1 MIDTYYKYCD
11 LDSEDLTLSLTLVP
25 TPCEAATIFDLQL
38 SSPHMYASLVLDSTL
53 QTTNTSHLTP
63 KCCVRGALTSIP
75 TDKIYNAIK
84 RTAPHHPIRG
94 APPHPNLS
102 LSLPLR
108 FSPIMDASDDPF
120 LSVQSDVLSTLTSTR
135 HLFSSYLRIR
145 TLSPSPTSPELI
157 QSRQDLQANLET
169 LTADLADLLDSVAA
183 VESDPYAF
191 GLDVAE
197 VQRRRGFVRDVGDE
211 VEGMRRELEGVTES
225 THVAGPA
232 TITSSNT
239 ANNRGG
245 AGGAKAAGKLPNPA
259 SFEDEQQNNDDD
271 DDPYGEFA
279 AQQQEMMMR
288 EQDEQLDGVFQSVGV
303 LRGQAVDMGRELEE
317 QGVLLDE
324 VDTLADRVGGK
335 LSVGVKKVGE
345 VIRKNED
352 SVSSCCIGVL
362 IVVLIILLILLIAL

>member
-1 MIDTYYKYCD
+1 
-11 LDSEDLTLSLTLVP
+11 
-25 TPCEAATIFDLQL
+25 
-38 SSPHMYASLVLDSTL
+38 
-53 QTTNTSHLTP
+53 
-63 KCCVRGALTSIP
+63 
-75 TDKIYNAIK
+75 
-84 RTAPHHPIRG
+84 
-94 APPHPNLS
+94 
-102 LSLPLR
+102 
-108 FSPIMDASDDPF
+108 MDASDDPF

-211 VEGMRRELEGVTES
+211 VEGMRRELEGVTEQ

-232 TITSSNT
+232 MFTSSNNT
-239 ANNRGG
+239 AAANNRGG
-245 AGGAKAAGKLPNPA
+245 AGGAGKAAGKLPNPA
-259 SFEDEQQNNDDD
+259 SFEDEEQND

-279 AQQQEMMMR
+279 AQQQEVMMR

-303 LRGQAVDMGRELEE
+303 LRGQAEDMGRELEE

-362 IVVLIILLILLIAL
+362 IVVLIILLVLLIAL